1 MPLTRDFKQ
10 TVKERAQRDP
20 EFRIAL
26 LEEALQ
32 AFLSSDLETGKAL
45 LRDYVNA
52 TVGFE
57 ELGTELD
64 MSPKSLMRMLSGTG
78 NPRANN
84 LFAVLSHLQRREGV
98 AFVAHRA
105 SAPG

>member
-57 ELGTELD
+57 ELGAQLD

-78 NPRANN
+78 NPRADN
-84 LFAVLSHLQRREGV
+84 LFAVLSNLQRREGV